1 MCTYNLSMDNDDWSV
16 LSEVKRSS
24 YRRAALSYLYDI
36 GEPRTP
42 TEIGKKIDVSM
53 NHVSRALREMA
64 DRDLVN
70 VINPDAAYDRRYRIT
85 DRGRRVLTK
94 IREIEKE

>member
-1 MCTYNLSMDNDDWSV
+1 MDEKDWKT

-24 YRRAALSYLYDI
+24 YRRKALAYLYRT

-42 TEIGKKIDVSM
+42 TEVGKKVDVSM

-64 DRDLVN
+64 DRNLVE
-70 VINPDAAYDRRYRIT
+70 VINPEAAYDRRYRIT
-85 DRGRRVLTK
+85 DRGRRILSK
-94 IREIEKE
+94 IREIENE

>member
-1 MCTYNLSMDNDDWSV
+1 MDEEDWNV
-16 LSEVKRSS
+16 LSEVKRST
-24 YRRAALSYLYDI
+24 YRRKALAYLYET

-64 DRDLVN
+64 DRNLVD
-70 VINPDAAYDRRYRIT
+70 VINPDAPYDRRYQIT
-85 DRGRRVLTK
+85 DRGRRILAK
-94 IREIEKE
+94 IREIEAE